1 MANLQLANNLRR
13 YRKARG
19 FTQDKLSKRLN
30 ISRQA
35 YSNYERAN
43 RDPDI
48 GLLIKLCDIYN
59 LTMEEL
65 IIQPF
70 NPKYTIRET
79 GSYRIASQEDSDNSI
94 VLSEEEM
101 GFILKYRDAS
111 PDTRT
116 MIDTLLESTAWK
128 SQKTR

>member
-1 MANLQLANNLRR
+1 MANLQLARNLRK

-19 FTQDKLSKRLN
+19 YTQDKLSNCLN

-48 GLLIKLCDIYN
+48 GLLIKLCEIYN

-70 NPKYTIRET
+70 NPSYVIRESN
-79 GSYRIASQEDSDNSI
+79 SYQIATEEDSENSI
-94 VLSEEEM
+94 VLSHDEIN
-101 GFILKYRDAS
+101 FILKYRETSAE
-111 PDTRT
+111 TRA
-116 MIDTLLESTAWK
+116 IIHALLDSK
-128 SQKTR
+128 